1 MRGSPSA
8 LLLFLHGREGGGRL
22 IQRARDFTGARHIL
36 EETGAASGG
45 IPKKNAGNAES
56 SQYSLVRERAGSA

>member
-45 IPKKNAGNAES
+45 IPKKKT
-56 SQYSLVRERAGSA
+56 REMLKGVNILS